1 MQDIFNINYVNT
13 SKIYY
18 QPSSNSSDVK
28 VNNYLCYQEGQNL
41 YKITEIIYEDKLI
54 RIEDKFEVNVDAD
67 KINST
72 AVVTTIA
79 KKDKNMSK
87 NMEKIRI
94 FSKDAK
100 KNGKVEKKD
109 KKNIVKN
116 IVKIFIS
123 WLEKKQSDKQSIIWD
138 NALS

>member
-1 MQDIFNINYVNT
+1 
-13 SKIYY
+13 
-18 QPSSNSSDVK
+18 
-28 VNNYLCYQEGQNL
+28 
-41 YKITEIIYEDKLI
+41 
-54 RIEDKFEVNVDAD
+54 
-67 KINST
+67 
-72 AVVTTIA
+72 
-79 KKDKNMSK
+79 
-87 NMEKIRI
+87 MEKIRI